1 MKLLSSSPKWR
12 SQFFFVCERS
22 ELLASLGIWKRR
34 TKCDEGNGIRTQPS
48 LQDTHKVCCTVYDL
62 TAIVASQPVK
72 FLCNLLSSTCLCL
85 KWWRN
90 VTLEMSFDRQQ
101 WWIKKQLHT
110 HATFFPPFFIRHCL
124 MSFTLSRLSH
134 KEAIK
139 KTSGW
144 CDAAAQAAP
153 HAVSQ
158 SSIKLP
164 NKCRSW
170 FNDKLLN

>member
-72 FLCNLLSSTCLCL
+72 FLCNLLSSSCLCL

-101 WWIKKQLHT
+101 HWRIKKQLHT
-110 HATFFPPFFIRHCL
+110 HATFF
-124 MSFTLSRLSH
+124 
-134 KEAIK
+134 
-139 KTSGW
+139 
-144 CDAAAQAAP
+144 
-153 HAVSQ
+153 
-158 SSIKLP
+158 SSIFYSTLFDVIYSVTAFAQRGHQK
-164 NKCRSW
+164 NCWRMRRFCCSSSSSRHVTK
-170 FNDKLLN
+170 FN